1 MIHGDGKNAN
11 NLCPFRRYTPSE
23 KIGAQGPRLSIGW
36 HIPCTWSFRQ
46 KETHPPLT
54 ASLHPRQNTLRSHQ
68 CPRRASPSS
77 SS

>member
-46 KETHPPLT
+46 KETHPP
-54 ASLHPRQNTLRSHQ
+54 
-68 CPRRASPSS
+68 
-77 SS
+77 